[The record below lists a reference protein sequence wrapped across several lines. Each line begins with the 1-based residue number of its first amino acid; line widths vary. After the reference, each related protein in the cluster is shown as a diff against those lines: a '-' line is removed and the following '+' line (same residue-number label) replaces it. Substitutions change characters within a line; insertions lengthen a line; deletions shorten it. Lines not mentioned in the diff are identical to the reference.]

1 MGGMWRVLSAL
12 VVVAA
17 VNPVW
22 ADGCLEYKKNA
33 DVNVNLIKTVTQVT
47 QDDGLDDMWHG
58 LVETAWVNEFDIG
71 FFVSPVPG
79 GVCVGI
85 DSVDMNA
92 GYDKFNVKI
101 DVRHKPESCSYNAV
115 LAHENKHIN
124 VYNEVAKEFFPEL
137 KKSVENAAG
146 AVFPIFVKTYDEVK
160 NASAQLK
167 EKFLEHPDFVLI
179 QQKIEAAQEIRNKRV
194 DQNETGQDLKNC
206 LI

>member
-1 MGGMWRVLSAL
+1 
-12 VVVAA
+12 
-17 VNPVW
+17 
-22 ADGCLEYKKNA
+22 
-33 DVNVNLIKTVTQVT
+33 
-47 QDDGLDDMWHG
+47 
-58 LVETAWVNEFDIG
+58 
-71 FFVSPVPG
+71 
-79 GVCVGI
+79 
-85 DSVDMNA
+85 MNA